1 MTEQQPP
8 IPDSHRRWE
17 RWGPLV
23 SIGRY
28 FPLATWF
35 QHFGGRGKFPYSL
48 FQLCSLPLPWVCP
61 CPASCRM
68 TLDPAGGAPLPDLEL
83 VAPSRAEP
91 HPHRLRQLSFLS
103 LRGFSFSGKSRDVDY
118 NLCALGLGP
127 GAAVKA
133 SALVSFIFSQ
143 PRRASP
149 PTASGAKAARAAPPE
164 SEPSPSRLLRSVLCR
179 PYGQQT
185 GGL

>member
-1 MTEQQPP
+1 M
-8 IPDSHRRWE
+8 
-17 RWGPLV
+17 V

-68 TLDPAGGAPLPDLEL
+68 TLDPAGGAPLLDLEL